1 MFFILCF
8 LCITLRVSSCMKI
21 DVNSATV
28 REWDNANNS
37 GKLYIYFI
45 YFIIIRNNIYS
56 LKFPERLTTFVY
68 RFSGRPRSYFVQEIK
83 NLNTKYFLVLYD
95 FPNKRGKLL

>member
-28 REWDNANNS
+28 REWDNSNNS
-37 GKLYIYFI
+37 GKLYI

-56 LKFPERLTTFVY
+56 LTFPERLTKFDY
-68 RFSGRPRSYFVQEIK
+68 RFSGRSYFVQEIK
-83 NLNTKYFLVLYD
+83 NLNTKYF
-95 FPNKRGKLL
+95 